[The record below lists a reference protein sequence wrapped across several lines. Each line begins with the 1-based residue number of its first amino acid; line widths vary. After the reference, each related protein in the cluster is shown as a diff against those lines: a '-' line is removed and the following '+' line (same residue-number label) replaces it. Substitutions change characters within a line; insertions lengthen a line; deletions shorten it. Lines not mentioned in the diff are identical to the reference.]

1 MSHFREQFWFPDETL
16 AANLRADI
24 FPRNS
29 NIHASIFSD
38 AGLTVPLANPTTTD
52 GSGFL
57 DFYVQEGT
65 VAGDVY
71 WIFIRDL
78 DFERRINDGDNLTAG
93 SFVKKYVTDIG
104 DGINTVYTV
113 THNLG
118 NTNPIHVVE
127 LAGTNETV
135 TAAVSHTSANAI
147 TVTFN
152 TIATVDQYTVT
163 VQG

>member
-16 AANLRADI
+16 AANERADI

-29 NIHASIFSD
+29 NIHAPIWSD
-38 AGLTVPLANPTTTD
+38 AAMTIPMANPTATD

-57 DFYVQEGT
+57 DFYADTTAVPG
-65 VAGDVY
+65 GVY
-71 WIFIRDL
+71 WIFIKGL
-78 DFERRINDGDNLTAG
+78 DFERAINDGNDLTAG
-93 SFVKKYVTDIG
+93 SFVKQYVETIG
-104 DGINTVYTV
+104 DGINTSYVV

-118 NTNPIHVVE
+118 NNNPQHTVE
-127 LAGTNETV
+127 DALTNESV
-135 TAAVSHTSANAI
+135 TAAVTHTSADAI

-152 TIATVDQYTVT
+152 DVAGVDEYVVS